1 MLPCFRPTDHL
12 NDCSNRKCKRSDS
25 SSWILKFFKPPA
37 TSFAGSSTSLA
48 QAVTNPENRAVDSDL
63 DASDDDEQ
71 K

>member
-1 MLPCFRPTDHL
+1 MTAQTGSVREVTPPPRYLSSLTHFRHH
-12 NDCSNRKCKRSDS
+12 
-25 SSWILKFFKPPA
+25 
-37 TSFAGSSTSLA
+37 FARSSTSLA